1 VATKEFPLI
10 PEKVPHVQTKYRT
23 IRTEIPVPASVP
35 LLEKLRALEPR
46 SMGGQP
52 PVIWHHGEG
61 STVHDAYGNR
71 WLDFSSGVLV
81 TACGHGHPEIVRA
94 IRDMAGQGLYHA
106 YCFPTD
112 VRLHLVEELTSWLPT
127 PLKRV
132 FLLTTGSEAC
142 ECAIKLA
149 MTRGL
154 ALGGKTKCVFVTFD
168 HAFHGRTMGS
178 QLAGGAPALKS
189 WLGDADRRFVQVPY
203 PDGFR
208 QKDVRFTAFEAA
220 LAAKGVDPDDVCGV
234 MSETYQGCNA
244 CLMPADYAQALRRWC
259 DRHQAVLVFDEIQA
273 GFGRTGKPFGF
284 MHGGIVPDL
293 VACGKGISG
302 GMPLAAV
309 LGTEELMNMYG
320 PGEMTSTHSANPIC
334 AAAALANLRVI
345 RREKLV
351 ENAARL
357 APVLAEG
364 AERIAKA
371 ARGKVGKVDA
381 TGLVAALQ
389 FTRPGTTEPQPEDAW
404 ELVRRAIQRGVMLFA
419 PVGVGGGAVKINPP
433 LVITEEP
440 LREGLGVLEEIAR
453 EL

>member
-1 VATKEFPLI
+1 MATREFPLV
-10 PEKVPHVQTKYRT
+10 PEKVPQVHTKYRT
-23 IRTEIPVPASVP
+23 IATAIPVPASVP

-52 PVIWHHGEG
+52 PVVWHRGDG
-61 STVHDAYGNR
+61 FQVFDAYGNK
-71 WLDFSSGVLV
+71 WLDFSAGVLV
-81 TACGHGHPEIVRA
+81 AASGHGHPDIVEA
-94 IRDMAGQGLYHA
+94 IRGMAGQGLYHA

-112 VRLHLVEELTSWLPT
+112 VRIQLVEELNSWLPA

-132 FLLTTGSEAC
+132 FLLTTGAEAT

-149 MTRGL
+149 MTRGM
-154 ALGGKTKCVFVTFD
+154 ALGGKKKSVFVSFEY
-168 HAFHGRTMGS
+168 AFHGRTMGA
-178 QLAGGAPALKS
+178 QLAGGSAALKS
-189 WLGDADRRFVQVPY
+189 WIGDADRRFVQVPY

-208 QKDVRFTAFEAA
+208 QKDTRFEVFEAA
-220 LAAKGVDPDDVCGV
+220 LAAKGIDPDDVCGV
-234 MSETYQGCNA
+234 MTETYQGCNA
-244 CLMPADYAQALRRWC
+244 CLMSAPYAQALRRWC
-259 DRHQAVLVFDEIQA
+259 GQHKAVLAFDEIQA

-284 MHGGIVPDL
+284 MHLGIVPDL

-302 GMPLAAV
+302 GMPLSAV

-345 RREKLV
+345 RKLGLV

-364 AERIAKA
+364 AARIAKA
-371 ARGKVGKVDA
+371 ARGKVGKFDA

-389 FTRPGTTEPQPEDAW
+389 FTKPGTTEAAPDVAW

-419 PVGVGGGAVKINPP
+419 PVGVGGCAVKINPP
-433 LVITEEP
+433 LVINEEA
-440 LREGLGVLEEIAR
+440 LREGLGALEEIAKD
-453 EL
+453 L